1 MARKWKKLSVIGR
14 RRITSSL
21 VDNGHFVIY
30 TIDQKRFVIPLA
42 YLRNTIFMELLKMS
56 EEEFG
61 LPSDGPIIF
70 PCDSVA
76 MNYIV
81 SLLRRS
87 LAKDLEKAVL
97 NSVASYRC
105 SSNASYFHQAHTDQ
119 QSLKIATVGRKRIT
133 SARTNRKVASGA
145 VNHYEKSSVVVKGCF
160 VIFTTDKRHF
170 VIPLAFLSNYIFRV
184 LFKMSE
190 EEFVLPSDGPI
201 TLPCDSVFM
210 NYIISIVKRGLSK
223 DLERAVVNSISTYCF
238 SSDTYFNQGHEDTQS
253 LVFGF

>member
-1 MARKWKKLSVIGR
+1 MERKWKKLSVIGR

-42 YLRNTIFMELLKMS
+42 YLRNNIFMELLKMS

-87 LAKDLEKAVL
+87 LSKVSTITTRKLIV
-97 NSVASYRC
+97 VAGKW
-105 SSNASYFHQAHTDQ
+105 Q
-119 QSLKIATVGRKRIT
+119 KIATVGRKRIT

-160 VIFTTDKRHF
+160 VISTTDKRHF
-170 VIPLAFLSNYIFRV
+170 VIPLAFLSNCIFRE

>member
-42 YLRNTIFMELLKMS
+42 YLRNNIFMELLKMS

-97 NSVASYRC
+97 NS
-105 SSNASYFHQAHTDQ
+105 
-119 QSLKIATVGRKRIT
+119 KIATVGRKRIT

-170 VIPLAFLSNYIFRV
+170 VIPLAFLSNCIFRE

-238 SSDTYFNQGHEDTQS
+238 SPDTYFNQGHEDTQS

>member
-1 MARKWKKLSVIGR
+1 MSIWIVWAFTANTEDPIHPGGMARKWKKLSVIGR

-119 QSLKIATVGRKRIT
+119 QSLV
-133 SARTNRKVASGA
+133 SG
-145 VNHYEKSSVVVKGCF
+145 
-160 VIFTTDKRHF
+160 
-170 VIPLAFLSNYIFRV
+170 FR
-184 LFKMSE
+184 
-190 EEFVLPSDGPI
+190 
-201 TLPCDSVFM
+201 
-210 NYIISIVKRGLSK
+210 
-223 DLERAVVNSISTYCF
+223 
-238 SSDTYFNQGHEDTQS
+238 
-253 LVFGF
+253 

>member
-1 MARKWKKLSVIGR
+1 MISARKLIKLARKWQKLAAIRRKRITFSSTSSMVEKGHFVVYSADEKRFMLPLEYLKNEMVMELFNLAEEEFGIPSDGHLILPFDSTLMEYAIGLIKR
-14 RRITSSL
+14 KASKEVEKALTVSIVNGRCSSSSNLYQQETSQQRRITSSL

-42 YLRNTIFMELLKMS
+42 YLRNNIFMELLKMS

-105 SSNASYFHQAHTDQ
+105 SSNTSYFHQAHTDQ
-119 QSLKIATVGRKRIT
+119 QSLV
-133 SARTNRKVASGA
+133 SGFRG
-145 VNHYEKSSVVVKGCF
+145 NY
-160 VIFTTDKRHF
+160 
-170 VIPLAFLSNYIFRV
+170 FL
-184 LFKMSE
+184 L
-190 EEFVLPSDGPI
+190 L
-201 TLPCDSVFM
+201 
-210 NYIISIVKRGLSK
+210 
-223 DLERAVVNSISTYCF
+223 
-238 SSDTYFNQGHEDTQS
+238 
-253 LVFGF
+253 

>member
-42 YLRNTIFMELLKMS
+42 YLRNTIIMELLKMS

-105 SSNASYFHQAHTDQ
+105 SSNTSYFHQAHTDQ

-133 SARTNRKVASGA
+133 SARTNRKVAAGA

-170 VIPLAFLSNYIFRV
+170 VIPLAFLSNCIYRE
-184 LFKMSE
+184 LFKMSQ

-238 SSDTYFNQGHEDTQS
+238 SPDTYFNQGHEDTQS

>member
-1 MARKWKKLSVIGR
+1 MVSTKIFIRMARKWKKLSVIGR

-61 LPSDGPIIF
+61 LPSDGPIRF

-81 SLLRRS
+81 CWS

-105 SSNASYFHQAHTDQ
+105 SSNTSYFNRAHTDQ
-119 QSLKIATVGRKRIT
+119 QSLV
-133 SARTNRKVASGA
+133 SG
-145 VNHYEKSSVVVKGCF
+145 F
-160 VIFTTDKRHF
+160 
-170 VIPLAFLSNYIFRV
+170 
-184 LFKMSE
+184 
-190 EEFVLPSDGPI
+190 
-201 TLPCDSVFM
+201 
-210 NYIISIVKRGLSK
+210 
-223 DLERAVVNSISTYCF
+223 
-238 SSDTYFNQGHEDTQS
+238 
-253 LVFGF
+253 